1 MLTLADI
8 DVDAVATVLAH
19 YGLALRQVA
28 DDLDI
33 PGSYW
38 GAPEAGII
46 GEKVYVRNDTPL
58 HSLLHE
64 ACHLIVAP
72 AEKRPAIHTNA
83 SDSQAEEEAACY
95 LQIVL
100 ADSLPGASAAQL
112 MHDMDLWGYSFRL
125 GSTRAWFE
133 HDAAEARTWL
143 AQRGLLK
150 NLPHATVCL
159 PVPHGTNT
167 NR

>member
-64 ACHLIVAP
+64 AC
-72 AEKRPAIHTNA
+72 T
-83 SDSQAEEEAACY
+83 
-95 LQIVL
+95 
-100 ADSLPGASAAQL
+100 
-112 MHDMDLWGYSFRL
+112 
-125 GSTRAWFE
+125 
-133 HDAAEARTWL
+133 
-143 AQRGLLK
+143 
-150 NLPHATVCL
+150 
-159 PVPHGTNT
+159 
-167 NR
+167 